1 MGRKRCADERMDQIY
16 KYIKECLIEKGYP
29 PSVREIG
36 KAVGLKSSSTV
47 HGYLNQ
53 LEAAGLIRR
62 DPTKPRAI
70 DLLEDKPWERTVNV
84 PLIGTVTAGT
94 PILAQEN
101 VEEVFAF
108 PQGLLGTTSETF
120 MLRIDGDSMIN
131 AGIFDGDYIMV
142 RQQNTANNS
151 DIVVALVNNET
162 ATVKRFFKEKNQFR
176 LQPENDS
183 MEPFYEKNVTILG
196 KVIGVYRQM

>member
-1 MGRKRCADERMDQIY
+1 MGRKRFADERMDQIF
-16 KYIKECLIEKGYP
+16 KYIKEFLIAKGYP

-53 LEAAGLIRR
+53 LEEAGLIHR

-101 VEEVFAF
+101 IEEVFAF
-108 PQGLLGTTSETF
+108 PQSLLGTTSETF
-120 MLRIDGDSMIN
+120 MLKVDGDSMIK

-151 DIVVALVNNET
+151 DIVVALVNGEA
-162 ATVKRFFKEKNQFR
+162 ATVKRFFKEKNQIR

-183 MEPFYEKNVTILG
+183 MEPFYEKDVTILG

>member
-1 MGRKRCADERMDQIY
+1 MGRKRCADERMDQIF
-16 KYIKECLIEKGYP
+16 KYIKEFLIAKGYP

-53 LEAAGLIRR
+53 LEEAGLIHR

-101 VEEVFAF
+101 IEVFAF
-108 PQGLLGTTSETF
+108 PQSLLGTTSETF
-120 MLRIDGDSMIN
+120 MLKVDGDSMIK

-151 DIVVALVNNET
+151 DIVVALVNGET
-162 ATVKRFFKEKNQFR
+162 ATVKRFFKEKNQIR

-183 MEPFYEKNVTILG
+183 MEPFYEKDVTILG

>member
-16 KYIKECLIEKGYP
+16 KYIKEFLIEKGYP

-120 MLRIDGDSMIN
+120 MLRIDGDSMIT

-142 RQQNTANNS
+142 RQKNTANNS

-196 KVIGVYRQM
+196 KVIGVYRRM

>member
-16 KYIKECLIEKGYP
+16 KYIKEFLIEKGYP

-151 DIVVALVNNET
+151 DIVVALVNNEP

>member
-1 MGRKRCADERMDQIY
+1 MGRKRCADKRMEQIY
-16 KYIKECLIEKGYP
+16 KVIKEQLMKKGYP

-36 KAVGLKSSSTV
+36 KEVGLKSSSTV

-84 PLIGTVTAGT
+84 PLVGAAACNSVF
-94 PILAQEN
+94 AQEN
-101 VEEVFAF
+101 VEDTFAF
-108 PQGLLGTTSETF
+108 PTNLMGTSNDCF
-120 MLRIDGDSMIN
+120 MLKMSDEGMIKAN
-131 AGIFDGDYIMV
+131 IFAGDYLMILK
-142 RQQNTANNS
+142 QDNAEDN
-151 DIVVALVNNET
+151 DIVAALVDGEDG
-162 ATVKRFFKEKNQFR
+162 VIVRRFCKEADGIR

-183 MEPFYEKNVTILG
+183 MEPFYKKDVTILG
-196 KVIGVYRQM
+196 KVIGMYRQM

>member
-1 MGRKRCADERMDQIY
+1 MGRKRCADERMEQIY
-16 KYIKECLIEKGYP
+16 KVIKEFLLEKGYP

-53 LEAAGLIRR
+53 LEAAGFIRR

-84 PLIGTVTAGT
+84 PLVGAVTAGT

-101 VEEVFAF
+101 IEEVFAF
-108 PQGLLGTTSETF
+108 PQNLLGTTIETF
-120 MLRIDGDSMIN
+120 MLKVEGESMIN
-131 AGIFDGDYIMV
+131 AGIYDGDYIMV

-151 DIVVALVNNET
+151 DIVVALVNGES
-162 ATVKRFFKEKNQFR
+162 ATVKRFFKEKNGFR
-176 LQPENDS
+176 LQPENDN
-183 MEPFYEKNVTILG
+183 MEPFFEKDVTVLG
-196 KVIGVYRQM
+196 KVIGIYRQM

>member
-1 MGRKRCADERMDQIY
+1 MDQIY
-16 KYIKECLIEKGYP
+16 KYIKEFLIEKGYP

>member
-16 KYIKECLIEKGYP
+16 KYIKEFLIEKGYP

>member
-16 KYIKECLIEKGYP
+16 KYIKEFLIEKGYP

-196 KVIGVYRQM
+196 KVIGVYRQR

>member
-1 MGRKRCADERMDQIY
+1 MGRKRCADERMDQIF
-16 KYIKECLIEKGYP
+16 KYIKEFLIAKGYP

-53 LEAAGLIRR
+53 LEEAGLIHR

-101 VEEVFAF
+101 IEEVFAF
-108 PQGLLGTTSETF
+108 PQSLLGTTSETF
-120 MLRIDGDSMIN
+120 MLKVDGDSMIK

-151 DIVVALVNNET
+151 DIVVALVNGEA
-162 ATVKRFFKEKNQFR
+162 ATVKRFFKEKNQIR

-183 MEPFYEKNVTILG
+183 MEPFYEKDVTILG

>member
-1 MGRKRCADERMDQIY
+1 MGRKRCADERMDQIF
-16 KYIKECLIEKGYP
+16 KYIKEFLIAKGYP

-53 LEAAGLIRR
+53 LEEAGLIHR

-101 VEEVFAF
+101 IEEVFAF
-108 PQGLLGTTSETF
+108 PQSLLGTTSETF
-120 MLRIDGDSMIN
+120 MLKVDGDSMIK

-151 DIVVALVNNET
+151 DIVVALVNGET
-162 ATVKRFFKEKNQFR
+162 ATVKRFFKEKNQIR

-183 MEPFYEKNVTILG
+183 MEPFYEKDVTILG